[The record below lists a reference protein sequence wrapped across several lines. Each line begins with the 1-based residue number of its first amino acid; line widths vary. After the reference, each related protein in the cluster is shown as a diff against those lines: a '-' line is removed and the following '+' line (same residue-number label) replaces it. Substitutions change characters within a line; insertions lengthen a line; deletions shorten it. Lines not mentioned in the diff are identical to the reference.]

1 MKRLRVFALVVF
13 AVAGIANAE
22 LLTNGGLEINVDG
35 DAAYPD
41 GWGAW
46 QSLWEGWSGSYNL
59 YHVNDGVAH
68 SGSNSFEVGAGT
80 APGAGGYS
88 LLIQDVPGL
97 EGNVDYTLS
106 GYGLDLSPDDAFQGA
121 ELKLEFYDTSN
132 ALLGTFAQLVPLA
145 TDGTWTFASIT
156 ATSPS
161 GTTWGKAIF
170 DATGPWAGEAGTA
183 QIAWDDTS
191 LVPEPAT
198 LALLNLGAL
207 LLRKRR

>member
-1 MKRLRVFALVVF
+1 MKRFVVLLVVML
-13 AVAGIANAE
+13 AAAGIAEAE
-22 LLTNGGLEINVDG
+22 LLTNGDLEVNVDG

-46 QSLWEGWSGSYNL
+46 QSAWEGWSGSYNL
-59 YHVNDGVAH
+59 YHVADGVAH

-80 APGAGGYS
+80 VAGEPGYS

-121 ELKLEFYDTSN
+121 ELKLEFYDASN
-132 ALLGTFAQLVPLA
+132 ALLDTFAYLVPLA

-156 ATSPS
+156 ATSPA
-161 GTTWGKAIF
+161 GTTWGKAIL

-183 QIAWDDTS
+183 QIAWDDAS

-198 LALLNLGAL
+198 LALLGLGGL
-207 LLRKRR
+207 LLRRRK